1 MTSNIVKSS
10 AVATP
15 GIDLSLTA
23 IEANSIQAVIVT
35 YDFLVKVSSGCL
47 SGKQF
52 EGFFSYNHSLL
63 TGIGSEEVGAK
74 EGLSVNFEFLDV
86 VYTEASDFDSPLYPQ
101 VLFEEGNL
109 AGLDFEAFNNGVSYQ
124 IIRDFGNRSS
134 FFSYLLKD
142 GETTRTGSGSVIYS
156 LRQDSLISIPQT
168 SSFAELDLLQS
179 RRDHQG

>member
-15 GIDLSLTA
+15 GLDLSLTA
-23 IEANSIQAVIVT
+23 IEANRVQAVMVT
-35 YDFLVKVSSGCL
+35 YDFIVKVSSGCL
-47 SGKQF
+47 AGKQF
-52 EGFFSYNHSLL
+52 EGFFSYDHSLL
-63 TGIGSEEVGAK
+63 TGIGSEEIDTK

-86 VYTEASDFDSPLYPQ
+86 IYTEANDFDSPLYPR

-142 GETTRTGSGSVIYS
+142 GETTRTGSGSVVYS
-156 LRQDSLISIPQT
+156 LRQDSLLSIPET
-168 SSFAELDLLQS
+168 SSLVGLDILQS
-179 RRDHQG
+179 RRDPQG